1 VKVLFTVPW
10 GERLGGAEVMLHH
23 YLLSVDGERVQPAVV
38 FLRDGAWRRELE
50 AEGIVTEAVRSGR
63 LRQPQA
69 LGRAAIQLA
78 GVLRRRRPD
87 VLVNWS
93 AKSHLYGALARRLSG
108 VRCPVVWWQHN
119 VPRPQWLDR
128 LATYVPADAIGCSSR
143 ASAEHQGAVTPR
155 RRVFVVYPGV
165 PPPALNGAAL
175 VPPERSGDLVV
186 GLVGRLEPGKG
197 HDRLMRAIALVRS
210 RGIPVRGLLVGGDAW
225 GLSPRYARELTALRS
240 ELGIAKHVE
249 LAGQVG
255 DVWPHLLAMDVVISA
270 SERESFGIA
279 VIEAMAAGRPVVAP
293 QGAAG
298 PAEIVVHE
306 ETGLL
311 VREASAEALAGAIE
325 RLARDPLLRRRLGRA
340 ARLRYEARYTA
351 SAMGR
356 SLTAELE
363 RIAAG

>member
-23 YLLSVDGERVQPAVV
+23 YLLSLDGDRVQPAVV

-50 AEGIVTEAVRSGR
+50 AEGIATEVVPSGR
-63 LRQPQA
+63 LRQPHA
-69 LGRAAIQLA
+69 LCRAAIQLA

-87 VLVNWS
+87 VLMNWS
-93 AKSHLYGALARRLSG
+93 AKSHLYGGLARRLSG
-108 VRCPVVWWQHN
+108 VHCPVVWWQHN

-143 ASAEHQGAVTPR
+143 ASAEHQGVVTPR
-155 RRVFVVYPGV
+155 RRLFVVHPGV
-165 PPPALNGAAL
+165 PSPPLNGATLAT
-175 VPPERSGDLVV
+175 PERSGDLVA

-197 HDRLMRAIALVRS
+197 HDRLMRAIALVRG
-210 RGIPVRGLLVGGDAW
+210 RGVAVRGLLVGGDAW
-225 GLSPRYARELTALRS
+225 GLSPRYAS
-240 ELGIAKHVE
+240 ELATLRAKLGLAEHVE
-249 LAGQVG
+249 LAGQVE
-255 DVWPHLLAMDVVISA
+255 DVWPHLLAMDMVISA

-293 QGAAG
+293 RGAAG
-298 PAEIVVHE
+298 PAEIVIHE

-311 VREASAEALAGAIE
+311 VSEASAEALADAIE
-325 RLARDPLLRRRLGRA
+325 RLARDPVLRRRLGRE

-351 SAMGR
+351 GAMGQ